1 MRYFFH
7 FVHNNILMAAIL
19 SWVCAQI
26 IKTVLTLCMTKR
38 FDPER
43 ILGAG
48 GMPSAHSA
56 MVCALFMGVARTA
69 GLQSPEAALA
79 FAFAGVVMYDAM
91 GVRRAAGEQ
100 ARVLNRLVEKW
111 REEQEAAAVR
121 ENAPQDKVC
130 FVPKKELKEYLG
142 HTPMEVLAGAMLGI
156 LVSLILVP

>member
-7 FVHNNILMAAIL
+7 FVHNNVLIAAIL

-26 IKTVLTLCMTKR
+26 IKTLLTLCATKR

-69 GLQSPEAALA
+69 GLQSPEFALA
-79 FAFAGVVMYDAM
+79 FAFACVVMYDAM

-100 ARVLNRLVEKW
+100 ARVLNRLMEKW
-111 REEQEAAAVR
+111 RAEQAQAALREHEAQQAAPV
-121 ENAPQDKVC
+121 PQ
-130 FVPKKELKEYLG
+130 KELKEYLG

-156 LVSLILVP
+156 VVSLLLVP